1 MYFKTEDILE
11 KQQLVKIRNRLLFLK
26 NDYPQFYDWFNNK
39 VITEVQSSKRRVIL
53 ASTRL
58 NDFAGVLIL
67 KNTTAEKKIC
77 TLYVSQEIR
86 NKKLGSLF
94 FDIAFEKLETDKP
107 LITVSD
113 DHIREFDKLLKKY
126 KFVLSETIDGYYR
139 SKISEYSY
147 NGHLYVPKILIA

>member
-11 KQQLVKIRNRLLFLK
+11 KQQLVKIRNQLLFLK

-67 KNTTAEKKIC
+67 KNTATEKKIC

-94 FDIAFEKLETDKP
+94 FDIAFEKLKTDKP

-113 DHIREFDKLLKKY
+113 DHIKEFDKLLKKY
-126 KFVLSETIDGYYR
+126 KFILSETIDGYYR
-139 SKISEYSY
+139 SEISEYSY